1 MKKVIYIIAVVLFT
15 SFAFSACTKEEVK
28 PAGTTN
34 GSGVVIK
41 E

>member
-1 MKKVIYIIAVVLFT
+1 MKKVIYMIAVVLFT

-28 PAGTTN
+28 PAGTKAPA
-34 GSGVVIK
+34 GSGIK

>member
-1 MKKVIYIIAVVLFT
+1 MKKVIYMIAVVLFT

-28 PAGTTN
+28 PAEPSTPAGR
-34 GSGVVIK
+34 GIV